1 MCKCIGNMY
10 DVNIDIDKLCSEKFK
25 FWIKMFQKFGS
36 NDCGNFDNLGSMQNE
51 LYLGTQS
58 WF

>member
-1 MCKCIGNMY
+1 MY